1 MNISEKLNSLPSSA
15 ILRIFKIRN
24 PDLVS
29 DTTGRKEKEGE
40 EEQHRQLQSVSRKR
54 VKE

>member
-29 DTTGRKEKEGE
+29 DTTGRKEEERE
-40 EEQHRQLQSVSRKR
+40 EEQTGNCKAFHVN
-54 VKE
+54 E